1 MIKGIIERAKR
12 IHGIESTS
20 IAQLQQD
27 IINKLSQSRD
37 PREQRD
43 LEGLLS
49 NLHVA
54 TRIREDGS
62 LDPKVES
69 AFEVNN
75 ESR

>member
-1 MIKGIIERAKR
+1 MIKNIIERAKR

-49 NLHVA
+49 SLHVA

-69 AFEVNN
+69 VFEVNN
-75 ESR
+75 ED

>member
-1 MIKGIIERAKR
+1 MIKNIIERAKR

-37 PREQRD
+37 PREQQD
-43 LEGLLS
+43 LEGMLS

-54 TRIREDGS
+54 TRIRLDGS
-62 LDPKVES
+62 LDPELES
-69 AFEVNN
+69 AFEVKN
-75 ESR
+75 ED